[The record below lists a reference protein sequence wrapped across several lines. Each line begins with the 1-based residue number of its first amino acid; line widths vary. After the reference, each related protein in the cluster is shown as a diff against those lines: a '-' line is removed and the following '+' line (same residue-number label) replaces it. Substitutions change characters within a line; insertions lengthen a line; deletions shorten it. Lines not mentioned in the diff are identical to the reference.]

1 MIFGLDI
8 IFVQQNCK
16 INLNYL
22 ISLVKIH
29 LDGSNHSIQI
39 VRSKSKE
46 PQGDKNWIL
55 EVLSD
60 DYNES
65 NEFKFDRKN
74 LIRFVDQISSDI
86 DIVPEN
92 NPNFH
97 SMLFEVTSSNM
108 IESENQEKLT
118 EYLFLKNF
126 EFYKN
131 KLEISK

>member
-39 VRSKSKE
+39 VRSKNKE
-46 PQGDKNWIL
+46 PQGDKEWIS
-55 EVLSD
+55 EIISD
-60 DYNES
+60 NKNEN
-65 NEFKFDRKN
+65 NEFKFYRQN

-108 IESENQEKLT
+108 IESENQEKLN

-126 EFYKN
+126 KFYKN
-131 KLEISK
+131 KLKISK